1 MASATRTVT
10 VTVESPGLDD
20 TLAKLERVK
29 ALADEIKA
37 MGFGPTAVTM
47 PTDGLSGAIL
57 DGVTQDVTDDI
68 DGTVE
73 AAPDVEVATPDTSP
87 SATA

>member
-29 ALADEIKA
+29 ALAGEIQA
-37 MGFGPTAVTM
+37 MGFGPTAVAM
-47 PTDGLSGAIL
+47 PTDGLSGVIL
-57 DGVTQDVTDDI
+57 DGVTQDVADDI
-68 DGTVE
+68 DGTVDASPGVE
-73 AAPDVEVATPDTSP
+73 AGTPDSDT
-87 SATA
+87 TA